1 MLPFLKLVTDPGIIE
16 SNDMVHVVYE
26 ISGAKD
32 YHMFMIVAGVVV
44 LLLITLSSV
53 LTVFTFALQYKVV
66 QQTAYD
72 IERRILINYMQKDY
86 IYFLSDNTSSM
97 AKQLLTEVSH
107 FSEYML
113 MQIVLTVVHMV
124 MSMMIFMLVMIVDPM
139 LAIVTM
145 ITLGG
150 SYFLAYSRIRER
162 LLKLGGIRIR
172 ALDDRFKSATEALG
186 GMKAI
191 KAQDCSGYFINQFS
205 RASHQYHKNIVK
217 YQSIRL
223 APSYFVQSVA
233 FGGIVIIILYFLAAD
248 QPMDDIVPIL
258 GLYAAAGY
266 KLLPSLKTLFNAVS
280 LVRYNHPLVDRIYN
294 DLGGV
299 SDKVDELLVDEDE
312 PMEFN
317 DRIELSDVTFR
328 YPDVSDAAVN
338 GVNMNIRKG
347 SRVALAG
354 LTGSGKTTLADI
366 VMSLISPSDGR
377 ITVDGVPVT
386 RENATRWRKIV
397 GYVPQDV
404 FLLDDSIT
412 RNIAFGVPEKEVDV
426 DRVRRAAT
434 TACLDEF
441 ITKELPDGY
450 DTRVGERGNRLSGG
464 QRQRLGLAR
473 ALYRQPS
480 LLILDEA
487 TSALD
492 GVTQDHVMQAI
503 SELPQEITII
513 AIAHRLSTVRNFD
526 TIYFMDRGKIVMEG
540 RYEDLI
546 DMNESFREMASLSAA

>member
-1 MLPFLKLVTDPGIIE
+1 
-16 SNDMVHVVYE
+16 
-26 ISGAKD
+26 
-32 YHMFMIVAGVVV
+32 
-44 LLLITLSSV
+44 
-53 LTVFTFALQYKVV
+53 
-66 QQTAYD
+66 
-72 IERRILINYMQKDY
+72 
-86 IYFLSDNTSSM
+86 
-97 AKQLLTEVSH
+97 
-107 FSEYML
+107 
-113 MQIVLTVVHMV
+113 
-124 MSMMIFMLVMIVDPM
+124 
-139 LAIVTM
+139 
-145 ITLGG
+145 
-150 SYFLAYSRIRER
+150 
-162 LLKLGGIRIR
+162 
-172 ALDDRFKSATEALG
+172 
-186 GMKAI
+186 
-191 KAQDCSGYFINQFS
+191 
-205 RASHQYHKNIVK
+205 HQYHKNIVK

-294 DLGGV
+294 DLGGI
-299 SDKVDELLVDEDE
+299 SDKMDELLVDEDE

-386 RENATRWRKIV
+386 REDATRWRKFV

-404 FLLDDSIT
+404 FLLDDSVT

-450 DTRVGERGNRLSGG
+450 DTRVGERGKRLSGG
-464 QRQRLGLAR
+464 QRQRLGLSR

-480 LLILDEA
+480 LRILDDS
-487 TSALD
+487 TSALG

-540 RYEDLI
+540 SYEDLI